1 MGDAVLGRRSPQPP
15 SIKRPWDVPPP
26 PPRGENRA
34 RIFSRQHREDAF
46 LRPRRAPPTSI
57 FKVIFRSA
65 DSANF
70 SQLKLSWL
78 DGLARST

>member
-26 PPRGENRA
+26 RGENRA
-34 RIFSRQHREDAF
+34 HLFSEDAF